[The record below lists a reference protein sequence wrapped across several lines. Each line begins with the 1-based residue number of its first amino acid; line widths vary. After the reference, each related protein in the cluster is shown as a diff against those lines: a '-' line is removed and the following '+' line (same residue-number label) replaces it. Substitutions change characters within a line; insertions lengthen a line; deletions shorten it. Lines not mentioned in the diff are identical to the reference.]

1 MISYVGVCYLGW
13 GTASLK
19 FRQFNSAVYDALV
32 GVPVH
37 VLHLRY
43 AHCYTD
49 LFYGVGV
56 GFVSLLPRGHVCQIS
71 RVWGFYFWG
80 GACYGYD
87 DYLAWG
93 LYMFEPF
100 AEK

>member
-37 VLHLRY
+37 VLRY
-43 AHCYTD
+43 STHAVIPTC
-49 LFYGVGV
+49 FMMWGV
-56 GFVSLLPRGHVCQIS
+56 GFVSLLPRGRVCQIS
-71 RVWGFYFWG
+71 GVWGFYFWD

-87 DYLAWG
+87 DYLAWS
-93 LYMFEPF
+93 LCVFEPF
-100 AEK
+100 AET

>member
-1 MISYVGVCYLGW
+1 MISYAGVCYLGW

-19 FRQFNSAVYDALV
+19 FRQFNSAVCDALV

-37 VLHLRY
+37 VLHFRY
-43 AHCYTD
+43 ALCYVD

-56 GFVSLLPRGHVCQIS
+56 GFVSLLPRGRVCQILG
-71 RVWGFYFWG
+71 VWGFYLRG

-93 LYMFEPF
+93 LCVFEPF
-100 AEK
+100 AET